1 MRRRRGSTS
10 IRKSLILSTSRDGAG
25 RRPAQDAPS
34 PSCPAPGAIHK
45 VSLRAEP
52 WASPGAQE
60 ASSSLGDGG
69 CMWVT
74 QQCRGSGRGVHLSHL
89 GGLFQPQDPYSG
101 VHTQELGDAVTP
113 HCPHPTSQ
121 PGNSHLLLSIDS
133 PVLDI
138 SHERSQP
145 AGELVCLAPFISTM
159 FSRSSHAAATW
170 IRKPQFLLSA
180 E

>member
-1 MRRRRGSTS
+1 MGGACGS
-10 IRKSLILSTSRDGAG
+10 LSSA
-25 RRPAQDAPS
+25 
-34 PSCPAPGAIHK
+34 
-45 VSLRAEP
+45 
-52 WASPGAQE
+52 GAQ
-60 ASSSLGDGG
+60 
-69 CMWVT
+69 
-74 QQCRGSGRGVHLSHL
+74 GRESPRHL
-89 GGLFQPQDPYSG
+89 GGLFQPQSPYSG

-159 FSRSSHAAATW
+159 FSGPAMQQLNLDQEA
-170 IRKPQFLLSA
+170 PVLSA